1 MASTRIVNAAPMV
14 IARGIQ
20 DLSTRT
26 PVVDEV
32 GLPTHLVKTYLYT
45 AWGPTDAQLVSGA
58 SRTNIYGIDSFDM
71 RSAYAN
77 HQTVLSNAISGAGS
91 AQMIER
97 VLPADVGPRS
107 NLLLSLDVVASRVPV
122 YERNADGTY
131 VRDGVTGLPTQ
142 AQVGGV
148 AQWVTGHLAKWSLSN
163 ISTLADEADFGQ
175 VSSSAGTL
183 LSLDATPVQG
193 TKYPIAEIRAS
204 CYGARGNDAA
214 VRLWAPTA
222 VSNNAVN
229 STLME
234 NVGAYPFR
242 LAVARRATAKDTAKV
257 VPTQGGDQFVEFVL
271 KSGAIDPVTNQEVS
285 LSKVFPASYRNVDNA
300 AAPIEFGDF
309 GEMSLYTANI
319 EQILATVFTDEA
331 AATSVSSELKSTTA
345 SKYLINLLGGTYS
358 TGEPYYTFKI
368 DTASAGAVW
377 PSETTNLYAAG
388 GADGTMSDTAFAAL
402 VTTAVAAYADPN
414 HKYQDDAMYPES
426 FLYDTGFPLATKRAL
441 CQFISERKD
450 TAVVLSTYTVGG
462 PELTRSQESSIGAT
476 LLGYLQLYP
485 ESDYFGT
492 SIRRGTVVCRY
503 GELIGSAYKGKLPLT
518 IEVATMA
525 AKMMGAGNGVWKS
538 TALMDSWPNTRV
550 TMFKNI
556 NSTHMPAHIRNSDW
570 ALGLNWVQAYDTQNT
585 FFPAIHTVCD
595 DDTSIFTSF
604 VTMACAVE
612 LQKVGMRVW
621 REFTGKT
628 SLTDAQFIERVNRRV
643 EERTIGRFCDLF
655 KIVPECQITNSD
667 AQRGYSWSLPITM
680 YANNMKTVM
689 TLDVRGRRMSDLAA

>member
-32 GLPTHLVKTYLYT
+32 GLPTHLAKVYIYA
-45 AWGPTDAQLVSGA
+45 AWGPTDAQLVAGA
-58 SRTNIYGIDSFDM
+58 MRTNIFGLDTFDL
-71 RSAYAN
+71 RSEYAN
-77 HQTVLSNAISGAGS
+77 HQTVLSNTLSAAGS

-97 VLPADVGPRS
+97 ILPADVGPRS
-107 NLLLSLDVVASRVPV
+107 NLLLSLDIVASRLPV
-122 YERNADGTY
+122 YQRNSDGTY
-131 VRDGVTGLPTQ
+131 ARDAITGLPVQATTGGAPQWTQ
-142 AQVGGV
+142 
-148 AQWVTGHLAKWSLSN
+148 GHLAKWSLSN
-163 ISTLADEADFGQ
+163 VSALSDEANFGQ
-175 VSSSAGTL
+175 VSSGAGTL

-204 CYGARGNDAA
+204 CYGKRGNDAA
-214 VRLWAPTA
+214 LRLWAPTA
-222 VSNNAVN
+222 LSNNAIN

-234 NVGAYPFR
+234 KVGAYPFR
-242 LAVARRATAKDTAKV
+242 LAVARRATSKDTAKIV
-257 VPTQGGDQFVEFVL
+257 STQGGDQFVEFVL
-271 KSGAIDPVTNQEVS
+271 KPGAIDPTTNVEVS
-285 LSKVFPASYRNVDNA
+285 LGKVFPDSYRNIDNA
-300 AAPIEFGDF
+300 AAPINFGDF
-309 GEMSLYTANI
+309 GEMHLYTANI
-319 EQILATVFTDEA
+319 EQILQTVFADESA
-331 AATSVSSELKSTTA
+331 AVAVSSELKVAGAT
-345 SKYLINLLGGTYS
+345 KYLVNLLSGTYS
-358 TGEPYYTFKI
+358 TGEPYHTFQI
-368 DTASAGAVW
+368 DTASAGSIW
-377 PSETTNLYAAG
+377 PSESTNLYAAG
-388 GADGTMSDTAFAAL
+388 GSDGTMNDTAFATA
-402 VTTAVAAYADPN
+402 VSAAVAAYADPN

-426 FLYDTGFPLATKRAL
+426 FLYDTGFPLTTKRAL

-462 PELTRSQESSIGAT
+462 PELTRSQESSIAAV
-476 LLGYLQLYP
+476 LLGYLQMYP

-492 SIRRGTVVCRY
+492 SIRRGAIVGRY

-518 IEVATMA
+518 IEVASMA

-556 NSTHMPAHIRNSDW
+556 NSTFMPAHIRNTDW

-604 VTMACAVE
+604 LTMACAVE
-612 LQKVGMRVW
+612 LQKVGQRVW

-628 SLTDAQFIERVNRRV
+628 SLTDAQFIERVNQRV
-643 EERTIGRFCDLF
+643 QERTIGRFCDLY
-655 KIVPECQITNSD
+655 KIIPECQITNAD
-667 AQRGYSWSLPITM
+667 AQRGYSWSLPITL